1 MNNIFT
7 LLLLLSHRWLAVFF
21 VSWVNSLLGM
31 GAQGSRP
38 NGIMAGIGPEA
49 VSAYA
54 VLLAIP
60 FMNKHRRAYT
70 LPHTVW
76 LG

>member
-1 MNNIFT
+1 MNHIFT
-7 LLLLLSHRWLAVFF
+7 LLLLLPHRWLAVFF

-31 GAQGSRP
+31 AAQGLRS

>member
-7 LLLLLSHRWLAVFF
+7 LLLLLPYRWLAVFF

-31 GAQGSRP
+31 AALGSRP

>member
-31 GAQGSRP
+31 AALGSRP
-38 NGIMAGIGPEA
+38 NGIMAGVGPEV
-49 VSAYA
+49 VSVYA

>member
-1 MNNIFT
+1 MNHIFT

-31 GAQGSRP
+31 AALGSRP
-38 NGIMAGIGPEA
+38 NGIMAGIGPEV
-49 VSAYA
+49 VSVYA

>member
-31 GAQGSRP
+31 AALGSRP
-38 NGIMAGIGPEA
+38 NGIMTGIGPEA
-49 VSAYA
+49 VSVYA

>member
-31 GAQGSRP
+31 AALGSRP

>member
-38 NGIMAGIGPEA
+38 NGIMAGIGPEI

-60 FMNKHRRAYT
+60 FMNKHRRVYT

>member
-31 GAQGSRP
+31 SALGSRP

>member
-7 LLLLLSHRWLAVFF
+7 LLLLLSHRWLAIFF

-31 GAQGSRP
+31 AALGSRP
-38 NGIMAGIGPEA
+38 NGIMAGIGPEV
-49 VSAYA
+49 VSVYA

-60 FMNKHRRAYT
+60 FMKKHRRAYT